1 MADSKTFTLGLSK
14 IEIGAI
20 AEDGGMGASLAQLGY
35 TREDSCSLTQ
45 EDPTTNEFFAEE
57 VDDPVISISKAGKY
71 TFAFSIM
78 DPSVSVLADLM
89 GGTAT
94 TASDKWDAPSGAVTI
109 EKSVKIT
116 PKQGFIFEIPRMSIV
131 AKWNAPL
138 SKTDIV
144 TIECTGTVMA
154 PTKEGVSKLTAT
166 RISA

>member
-1 MADSKTFTLGLSK
+1 MANSKTFTLGLSK

-20 AEDGGMGASLAQLGY
+20 AEDGGMGASLAVMGY

-45 EDPTTNEFFAEE
+45 EDPEVTDYFAEE
-57 VDDPVISISKAGKY
+57 VDDPVIRIAKAGQI
-71 TFAFSIM
+71 TFSWSIM
-78 DPSVSVLADLM
+78 DPSVTVLEDLM

-94 TASDKWDAPSGAVTI
+94 AASDKWDAPSSAVTI

-116 PKQGFIFEIPRMSIV
+116 PKQGFMFEIPRLSIV

-144 TIECTGTVMA
+144 TIDCVGTVLI
-154 PTKEGVSKLTAT
+154 PTKADTPKMTAT